1 MSAPDLP
8 DRLLAYAT
16 RAASHVKVAGSI
28 DRTDDVDEWHARG
41 GLRVALYLDARP
53 DGEEWRAAA
62 AAEAAVAARA
72 RGLRAAGARILVAA
86 CFGSEGCGAQDVRF
100 APMMRVYGPDD
111 VVGQAVLDEP
121 LVDARDAA
129 IAVRA
134 CVEIKI
140 YGAFRRFLT
149 ARRGQPGRVVQPT
162 HWLISTQASALERT
176 LLTILGPSDAVAV
189 DGDDGTPYDEPE
201 AEGGGSC
208 AGASSPPRD
217 GLKPPEAP
225 RLDGPRTVPPRPQLP
240 AREAPLSRRSGNSQL
255 YGGARSGG
263 GGLIG
268 G

>member
-1 MSAPDLP
+1 VSFGRVAAPDLP

-28 DRTDDVDEWHARG
+28 DRTDAVDEWLAQG
-41 GLRVALYLDARP
+41 GLRVALYLEASPKGDEAR
-53 DGEEWRAAA
+53 RAAA
-62 AAEAAVAARA
+62 AAEAAVSARA

-86 CFGSEGCGAQDVRF
+86 CFGSSEGCGEQDVRF
-100 APMMRVYGPDD
+100 APMLRVYGPED

-129 IAVRA
+129 IAVSA

-149 ARRGQPGRVVQPT
+149 ARRGQHGRVVHPT
-162 HWLISTQASALERT
+162 HSLISTQVSALERT

-189 DGDDGTPYDEPE
+189 GDDDDGMSYDEPE

-208 AGASSPPRD
+208 AGASPPRD
-217 GLKPPEAP
+217 GLEPPEAP
-225 RLDGPRTVPPRPQLP
+225 RPQLP
-240 AREAPLSRRSGNSQL
+240 TREAPLSRRGGNSQM

-263 GGLIG
+263 GGFIG